1 MQLKI
6 NLSVF
11 VVSVCGLLA
20 TSSCKKFVEIP
31 PPPHQV
37 ISDVVFANDATATA
51 AVLGIYHEM
60 MNNSLQF
67 SAASTTIYAGM
78 YADELRYYSPSARDP
93 FINSLLTE
101 DTHGLLSS
109 SFWAAAYRYIYVSN
123 VCLEKLESSSS
134 ITSSLKNSLIGE
146 VKFIRAFCYLNLVN
160 LFGDVPLELTSDY
173 RINSTIGR
181 TPVSQVYNQV
191 INDLTGAAENLPVNY
206 TGSDRVRPNKWA
218 AVALLARAYLYTGD
232 WVNSEAAATSIIS
245 SGMYTLPSNLS
256 SVFKKTSTETIWQL
270 QPVNTLWNT
279 WEGREFVPPSATA
292 APGYLLQ
299 PGLLSAFETNDNRK
313 TAWVGT
319 LVYSGQ
325 SYYYPNKYKVYGNG
339 APITENYVVLRLAEL
354 YLIRA
359 EARAKQNNLTGSIDD
374 LNIIR
379 TRAGLP
385 GTTAS
390 DQASLLIAVENERRI
405 ELFIEWGHRWF
416 DLKRT
421 GRANAVIGS
430 LKPSTWQPLHVLWP
444 IPINQ
449 INANPA
455 LIQNPG
461 Y

>member
-1 MQLKI
+1 MRIKFK
-6 NLSVF
+6 LSLFVACVF
-11 VVSVCGLLA
+11 VLLI
-20 TSSCKKFVEIP
+20 SSCKKFVEIP
-31 PPPHQV
+31 PPPNQL
-37 ISDVVFANDATATA
+37 ISDAVFSNDATATA
-51 AVLGIYHEM
+51 TVIGIYHEM
-60 MNNSLQF
+60 INSTLQF

-101 DTHGLLSS
+101 ETHGLISS
-109 SFWAAAYRYIYVSN
+109 NFWNPAYRYIYVSN
-123 VCLEKLESSSS
+123 ICLAKLESSS
-134 ITSSLKNSLIGE
+134 ITPSLRNTLIGE
-146 VKFIRAFCYLNLVN
+146 VKFVRAFCYLNLVN

-173 RINSTIGR
+173 RVNSIIGR
-181 TPVSQVYNQV
+181 TPASQIYDQ
-191 INDLTGAAENLPVNY
+191 IISDLVAAAENLPVSNA
-206 TGSDRVRPNKWA
+206 GPDRVRPNKWA
-218 AVALLARAYLYTGD
+218 AVALLARAYLYNGN
-232 WVNSEAAATSIIS
+232 WAKAEAAATSVIV
-245 SGMYTLPSNLS
+245 SGIYTLPSNLN
-256 SVFKKTSTETIWQL
+256 SVFQKTSTETIWQL
-270 QPVNTLWNT
+270 QPVNTSWNT
-279 WEGREFVPPSATA
+279 WEGREFIPPSATA

-299 PGLLSAFETNDNRK
+299 PGLLSAFEPNDNRK

-319 LVYSGQ
+319 RVYSGQ
-325 SYYYPNKYKVYGNG
+325 TTYYPNKYKVYGNG
-339 APITENYVVLRLAEL
+339 APITEYYIVLRLAEL
-354 YLIRA
+354 FLIRA

-385 GTTAS
+385 GTGAT
-390 DQASLLIAVENERRI
+390 DQPSLLTAIENERRI

-421 GRANAVIGS
+421 NKANAVLSS

-455 LIQNPG
+455 LIQNAG

>member
-1 MQLKI
+1 MLKI
-6 NLSVF
+6 KLVF
-11 VVSVCGLLA
+11 FACLLV

-31 PPPHQV
+31 PPPHQI
-37 ISDVVFANDATATA
+37 ISDEVFTNDATATA
-51 AVLGIYHEM
+51 AVIGIYHEM

-78 YADELRYYSPSARDP
+78 YSDELRYYSPSSRDP

-109 SFWAAAYRYIYVSN
+109 NFWAAAYRYIYVSN
-123 VCLEKLESSSS
+123 VCLEKLASSSS
-134 ITSSLKNSLIGE
+134 ITPSLKNSLIGE
-146 VKFIRAFCYLNLVN
+146 AKFIRAFCYLNLVN

-173 RINSTIGR
+173 RINSTVGR
-181 TPVSQVYNQV
+181 TSVSEVYKQI
-191 INDLTGAAENLPVNY
+191 INDLIDAAENLPVNY
-206 TGSDRVRPNKWA
+206 SSPDRVRPNKWT
-218 AVALLARAYLYTGD
+218 AVALLARAYLYNGD
-232 WVNSEAAATSIIS
+232 WVKAEATATSVIN
-245 SGMYTLPSNLS
+245 SGVYTLPSNLS
-256 SVFKKTSTETIWQL
+256 SVFQKTSTETIWQL

-279 WEGREFVPPSATA
+279 WEGREFVPPSASSV
-292 APGYLLQ
+292 PGYLLQ
-299 PGLLSAFETNDNRK
+299 PGLLSAFEINDNRK

-319 LVYSGQ
+319 KVYSGQ
-325 SYYYPNKYKVYGNG
+325 TYYYPNKFKVYGNG
-339 APITENYVVLRLAEL
+339 APITEYYIILRMAEL
-354 YLIRA
+354 FLIRA
-359 EARAKQNNLTGSIDD
+359 EARAKQNNLTGSVND

-385 GTTAS
+385 GTTAT
-390 DQASLLIAVENERRI
+390 DQPSLLTAIENERRI

-430 LKPSTWQPLHVLWP
+430 LKPATWQPLHVLWP